1 MALLIC
7 PKCEVSLK
15 IKQIPQ
21 SGIWQCELCHGTMAT
36 VAVLRKYLGNDIVK
50 RFWLKAIT
58 DSATTDKKCPSCRQP
73 LNMFKVEHN
82 EKKIILDICRRCQII
97 WFDAGELE
105 SFPKTKTKQLPPE
118 IREKLAL
125 YNIQLENE
133 FDDEQARFE
142 GTLENILDVIYT
154 IGFLFI

>member
-21 SGIWQCELCHGTMAT
+21 SGIWQCGLCQGTMANK
-36 VAVLRKYLGNDIVK
+36 AVLRKYLGNDIVK
-50 RFWLKAIT
+50 SFWQKAIT

-82 EKKIILDICRRCQII
+82 EQRIILDICRRCQII

-105 SFPKTKTKQLPPE
+105 SFPKIKTKQLPPE

-133 FDDEQARFE
+133 FNDEQARFE